1 MFSIFLAIVVIWSLP
16 KLMKKKKNLLKKKK
30 KLMKLYN
37 KSQFISLYIDV
48 CVSVRVQCVCVYKIS
63 KGHWA
68 SNVSYQVKYF
78 ILIKEHYSISNL
90 EKEIFFLLYLAN
102 YKCIFQ
108 RAFMR
113 EAPGEI
119 MYKRNIAY
127 VRRNFVNTFYSK

>member
-108 RAFMR
+108 RSFMR
-113 EAPGEI
+113 EASGEI